1 MEQIIGITE
10 VRPNLTKILNEIEK
24 GSEPYIITS
33 RSKPMSV
40 IINFKIYSLI
50 KDYIEDIL
58 LLSNPDVVKDIEKS
72 RKDYAE
78 GKIKTFEEFLSKDNE

>member
-1 MEQIIGITE
+1 MEHIIGITD

-33 RSKPMSV
+33 RSKPVSV

-50 KDYIEDIL
+50 KDHIEDIL
-58 LLSNPDVVKDIEKS
+58 LLSNPEVVKDIEKS

-78 GKIKTFEEFLSKDNE
+78 GKFKTFEEFLRE

>member
-33 RSKPMSV
+33 RSKPKSV
-40 IINFKIYSLI
+40 IINFKVYSLI

-58 LLSNPDVVKDIEKS
+58 LLSNPDVVKDIEQS

-78 GKIKTFEEFLSKDNE
+78 GKIKTFEEFIEE

>member
-10 VRPNLTKILNEIEK
+10 LRPNLTEILNGINK
-24 GSEPYIITS
+24 GAEPCIITS
-33 RSKPMSV
+33 RSKPKAI

-50 KDYIEDIL
+50 KDHIEDIL
-58 LLSNPDVVKDIEKS
+58 LVSNPEVVKEIEQS

-78 GKIKTFEEFLSKDNE
+78 GKVKTFEEFFTE

>member
-78 GKIKTFEEFLSKDNE
+78 GKFKTFEEFLSKDNE

>member
-1 MEQIIGITE
+1 MEQIIGITK

-33 RSKPMSV
+33 RSKPKSV
-40 IINFKIYSLI
+40 IINFKVYSLI

-58 LLSNPDVVKDIEKS
+58 LLSNPDVVKDIEQS
-72 RKDYAE
+72 RKNYAE
-78 GKIKTFEEFLSKDNE
+78 GKFKTFEEFIKE

>member
-50 KDYIEDIL
+50 KDHIEDIL
-58 LLSNPDVVKDIEKS
+58 LLSNPDVVKDIEQS

-78 GKIKTFEEFLSKDNE
+78 GKFKTFEEFLKE